1 MYFLDSYYYIYIT
14 PIKIQNN
21 SITSKINKKL
31 TEDFVPADVSK
42 EYILKDSY
50 KKKSDL
56 ELELQ
61 STTGKREIEQQIEEI
76 EKAIKE
82 VEEYKDPP
90 GIIR

>member
-1 MYFLDSYYYIYIT
+1 M
-14 PIKIQNN
+14 
-21 SITSKINKKL
+21 
-31 TEDFVPADVSK
+31 TEDFVQADVSK
-42 EYILKDSY
+42 EYTLKELY
-50 KKKSDL
+50 KKKSYL
-56 ELELQ
+56 ELKLQ